1 MASHIRELI
10 KVLPSCQINKTSAWR
25 VVIVFTAMNRIL
37 GILLRGHPCCQEML
51 RETKRLC
58 FIFQA
63 ASKGKKEQERYT
75 ALMEKLQE
83 EKKKQHEH
91 VEKVMARLK
100 QVLPWWIITICVN
113 VWSYC
118 CHRRFSKHDLCPL
131 EVFMQSPHRYAVN
144 IRDLQN

>member
-1 MASHIRELI
+1 MNVLISAPDLYSISVVTTMQTPSLLGNSRNKEVLCCIKVDLMTSRIREFI
-10 KVLPSCQINKTSAWR
+10 KVLPSCLVQINKTSAWR
-25 VVIVFTAMNRIL
+25 VVIVSTAMNHIL
-37 GILLRGHPCCQEML
+37 GILLKGHPCCQEML

-100 QVLPWWIITICVN
+100 QVLP
-113 VWSYC
+113 
-118 CHRRFSKHDLCPL
+118 
-131 EVFMQSPHRYAVN
+131 
-144 IRDLQN
+144 

>member
-1 MASHIRELI
+1 
-10 KVLPSCQINKTSAWR
+10 
-25 VVIVFTAMNRIL
+25 
-37 GILLRGHPCCQEML
+37 ML

-100 QVLPWWIITICVN
+100 QVLP
-113 VWSYC
+113 
-118 CHRRFSKHDLCPL
+118 
-131 EVFMQSPHRYAVN
+131 
-144 IRDLQN
+144 

>member
-1 MASHIRELI
+1 
-10 KVLPSCQINKTSAWR
+10 
-25 VVIVFTAMNRIL
+25 
-37 GILLRGHPCCQEML
+37 LLSRDVGKNE
-51 RETKRLC
+51 ETY

-100 QVLPWWIITICVN
+100 QVLP
-113 VWSYC
+113 
-118 CHRRFSKHDLCPL
+118 
-131 EVFMQSPHRYAVN
+131 
-144 IRDLQN
+144 